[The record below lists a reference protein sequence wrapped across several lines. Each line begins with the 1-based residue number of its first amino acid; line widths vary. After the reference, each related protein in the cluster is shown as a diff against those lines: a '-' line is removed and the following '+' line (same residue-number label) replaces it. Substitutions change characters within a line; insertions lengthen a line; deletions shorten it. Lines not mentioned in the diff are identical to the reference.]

1 MSSASTIG
9 LPFFKSS
16 FISPPVITDGTLFNY
31 TLTNYF
37 NIPAGNYIAWVYL
50 TIRGNVDTALG
61 PVISVINNGSIAYP
75 FTVNPSPIDL
85 NAQTVAYQNTQ
96 IVSINTNQP
105 IFLQGQINFENTAPN
120 VVGVIFFY
128 PI

>member
-50 TIRGNVDTALG
+50 SIRGNTDTALG
-61 PVISVINNGSIAYP
+61 PVASVINNGSTAYP
-75 FTVNPSPIDL
+75 FTVNPSAIDL
-85 NAQTVAYQNTQ
+85 NAQSIAFQNTQ
-96 IVSINTNQP
+96 IVSINTNQQ
-105 IFLQGQINFENTAPN
+105 IFLQGQINFDNTAPSIA
-120 VVGVIFFY
+120 GTIYFY